1 MTFRAVDHPRPAI
14 RKTRNNLSMIT
25 SLMTTDPDKSRQDE
39 QLAGSHEPSA
49 KDSNGS
55 RENLLLFSGV
65 GLVLLAVAMALSNIF
80 A

>member
-1 MTFRAVDHPRPAI
+1 
-14 RKTRNNLSMIT
+14 MIT
-25 SLMTTDPDKSRQDE
+25 SLMTTDPDKSTQDE

-49 KDSNGS
+49 PDSNGS

>member
-1 MTFRAVDHPRPAI
+1 
-14 RKTRNNLSMIT
+14 MIT

-39 QLAGSHEPSA
+39 QRAGSHEPAA
-49 KDSNGS
+49 KDANGS